1 MTTLTRGR
9 FEVFF
14 EDPLYL
20 LYKNHLYNYLARR
33 WAIRHCLGGTP
44 SGVALELGCGISP
57 MLNAS
62 KKTLRT
68 DLSWKALDYLRKYS
82 EKERQAPAVVC
93 DAGHLPFR
101 DGSLEHVVC
110 SEVLEHIEKDGEV
123 LAEIHRVLVPGG
135 SFFLTC
141 PIHSGYFG
149 LDDELVG
156 HYRRYEADSLKQ
168 QLSQAGF
175 EAFEVRSILGPLEKT
190 LMEKAAWLY
199 LGFKNKKRG
208 RRLRGLVFRLL
219 ARLVFLPYLVI
230 NYLLAV
236 CVSLEAST
244 VRMEKVVTIGIRC
257 RKRT

>member
-33 WAIRHCLGGTP
+33 WAIRHRLKRGP
-44 SGVALELGCGISP
+44 SGVVLELGCGISP
-57 MLNAS
+57 MLSAS
-62 KKTLRT
+62 KRTLRT
-68 DLSWKALDYLRKYS
+68 DLSWKALAYLRKYS

-101 DGSLEHVVC
+101 DGSLDCVVC

-123 LAEIHRVLVPGG
+123 LAEISRALVPGG
-135 SFFLTC
+135 SLFLTC
-141 PIHSGYFG
+141 PVHSESFG

-156 HYRRYEADSLKQ
+156 HFRRYEIDSLKQ

-175 EAFEVRSILGPLEKT
+175 GAFEAWPILGPLEKM

-199 LGFKNKKRG
+199 LRFKNGKKG
-208 RRLRGLVFRLL
+208 RRPWGFVSRLL
-219 ARLVFLPYLVI
+219 AQLVFLPYLVL

-236 CVSLEAST
+236 CVSLEAQT
-244 VRMEKVVTIGIRC
+244 VRMEKMATLGLHC